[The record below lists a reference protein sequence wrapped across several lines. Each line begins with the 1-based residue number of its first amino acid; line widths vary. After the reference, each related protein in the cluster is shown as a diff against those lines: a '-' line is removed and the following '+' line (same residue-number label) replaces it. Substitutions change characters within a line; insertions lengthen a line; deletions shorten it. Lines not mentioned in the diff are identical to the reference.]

1 MNRRATTLGAVVMSA
16 TLALAG
22 CTAAAEDA
30 STVDPAE
37 ASGEITFWSALGGM
51 ADVAAAF
58 NASQDDITVTF
69 EEIPNG
75 NNGGYAKMAAA
86 ISAGNGPDVG
96 GIEYYALP
104 QFVTAGTLQPMGDY
118 VSEDVMAKFS
128 DSVKDLV
135 TLGGE
140 VYGLPYDAPPMI
152 AWYRTDVLDAAGVEV
167 PETWEEFE
175 AAAIAVKEANPDQ
188 YIASFFPNEA
198 AWFAGLAAQGG
209 ATWFSAA
216 DDAWTVDINGSET
229 TDVADYWQSLIE
241 RDLVKVQNAFSEGW
255 SADLG
260 DGTVAGALMASW
272 SATSVR
278 ARTEASGQEGL
289 WIAAQMPHWGEPAT
303 ALYGGTSFAVTRS
316 SENPAA
322 AAKFIEFLTTDPR
335 AIEARG
341 DVGSAFLAVPEL
353 TDVAAGVYD
362 SSFFANDIYAEY
374 ATAYDTLVGGW
385 SWGPSFQVTQSAIT
399 DTLATS
405 ITNGSLLDA
414 LPLIQDRTLG
424 GLALSGLSVK

>member
-1 MNRRATTLGAVVMSA
+1 MIRRAKTLGAVVVIASL
-16 TLALAG
+16 TLVG
-22 CTAAAEDA
+22 CTAAEE
-30 STVDPAE
+30 PAPVE
-37 ASGEITFWSALGGM
+37 ATGEITFWSALGGM
-51 ADVAAAF
+51 ADVVAAF
-58 NASQDDITVTF
+58 NDSQDDITVTY

-75 NNGGYAKMAAA
+75 NNGGYAKLAAA
-86 ISAGNGPDVG
+86 ISAGDGPDVA

-104 QFVTAGTLQPMGDY
+104 QFVTAGTLQPVG
-118 VSEDVMAKFS
+118 EFFGEEATAKFS
-128 DSVKDLV
+128 DSVTNLV

-152 AWYRTDVLDAAGVEV
+152 AWYRADVLESAGVEV
-167 PETWEEFE
+167 PETWEDFE

-188 YIASFFPNEA
+188 YLASFFPNEA
-198 AWFAGLAAQGG
+198 AWFAGLAAQAG
-209 ATWFSAA
+209 ANWFTAE
-216 DDAWTVDINGSET
+216 DDAWTVDINGAET
-229 TDVADYWQSLIE
+229 TDVADYWQSLID
-241 RDLVKVQNAFSEGW
+241 RDLVKVQNAFGEGW
-255 SADLG
+255 TADLG
-260 DGTVAGALMASW
+260 SGTVAGALMASW
-272 SATSVR
+272 SATSIR

-353 TDVAAGVYD
+353 TSVSAGVFD
-362 SSFFANDIYAEY
+362 SSYFANDIYAEY
-374 ATAYDTLVGGW
+374 ATAFDALVDGW

-424 GLALSGLSVK
+424 GLALSGLSVR